1 VKSSPLQL
9 QRNILRFLTIFETQL
24 KTYDEHFNNDYYQM
38 SYVVHRCLFT
48 GDFTVETTMTIW
60 NKKYFFNKIE
70 TTYQFL
76 SSLKSF
82 CAVFSIQDVR
92 IVRQLKK
99 PTNHMLNL
107 EERLPLWILMLR
119 DCSPKDLDVHTENEE
134 PIKWEKTIQNQNLR
148 MMF

>member
-1 VKSSPLQL
+1 MKSSPLQL

-48 GDFTVETTMTIW
+48 GNFTVETTMTIW
-60 NKKYFFNKIE
+60 NKKYFFDRIE

-82 CAVFSIQDVR
+82 CAIFSIQDVR
-92 IVRQLKK
+92 IVRQFKK
-99 PTNHMLNL
+99 PTYQSLNL
-107 EERLPLWILMLR
+107 EERIGYGLY
-119 DCSPKDLDVHTENEE
+119 
-134 PIKWEKTIQNQNLR
+134 EKTIN
-148 MMF
+148 

>member
-1 VKSSPLQL
+1 MVVKSSSLQL

-60 NKKYFFNKIE
+60 NKKYFFDRIE

-92 IVRQLKK
+92 IVRQWKK
-99 PTNHMLNL
+99 PTNHSLNL
-107 EERLPLWILMLR
+107 EERVGYGIY
-119 DCSPKDLDVHTENEE
+119 
-134 PIKWEKTIQNQNLR
+134 EKTIN
-148 MMF
+148 

>member
-1 VKSSPLQL
+1 VGWNAITLFIILACVKSSPLQL

-48 GDFTVETTMTIW
+48 GNFTVETTMTIW
-60 NKKYFFNKIE
+60 NKKYFFDRIE

-82 CAVFSIQDVR
+82 CAIFSIQDVR
-92 IVRQLKK
+92 IVRQFKK
-99 PTNHMLNL
+99 PTYHSLNL
-107 EERLPLWILMLR
+107 EERIGYGLY
-119 DCSPKDLDVHTENEE
+119 
-134 PIKWEKTIQNQNLR
+134 EKTINWG
-148 MMF
+148 FSA

>member
-1 VKSSPLQL
+1 MSNSLRRKFSYDSIILAFVKSSPLLL

-48 GDFTVETTMTIW
+48 NDFTVETTMTIW
-60 NKKYFFNKIE
+60 NKKYFFDRIE

-82 CAVFSIQDVR
+82 CAVFSIQEVK
-92 IVRQLKK
+92 IVRQWKK
-99 PTNHMLNL
+99 PTNHSLNL
-107 EERLPLWILMLR
+107 EERIGYG
-119 DCSPKDLDVHTENEE
+119 
-134 PIKWEKTIQNQNLR
+134 IYEKTIN
-148 MMF
+148 

>member
-1 VKSSPLQL
+1 MVVKSSPLQL

-48 GDFTVETTMTIW
+48 NDFTVETTMTIW
-60 NKKYFFNKIE
+60 NKKYFFDRIE

-92 IVRQLKK
+92 IVRQWKK
-99 PTNHMLNL
+99 PTNHSLNL
-107 EERLPLWILMLR
+107 EERIGYG
-119 DCSPKDLDVHTENEE
+119 
-134 PIKWEKTIQNQNLR
+134 IYEKTIN
-148 MMF
+148 

>member
-1 VKSSPLQL
+1 MVSTGHKRSAIKKFIILACVKSSPLKL

-60 NKKYFFNKIE
+60 NKKYFFDRIE

-82 CAVFSIQDVR
+82 CAVFSIQEVR
-92 IVRQLKK
+92 IVRQWKK
-99 PTNHMLNL
+99 PTNHSLNL
-107 EERLPLWILMLR
+107 EERIGYGLY
-119 DCSPKDLDVHTENEE
+119 
-134 PIKWEKTIQNQNLR
+134 EKTIN
-148 MMF
+148 

>member
-1 VKSSPLQL
+1 MIVKSSPLQL

-38 SYVVHRCLFT
+38 SYIVHRCLFT
-48 GDFTVETTMTIW
+48 NDFTVETTMTIW
-60 NKKYFFNKIE
+60 NKKYFFDRIE

-82 CAVFSIQDVR
+82 CAVFSIQEVR

-99 PTNHMLNL
+99 PTNHLLNL
-107 EERLPLWILMLR
+107 EERIGYG
-119 DCSPKDLDVHTENEE
+119 
-134 PIKWEKTIQNQNLR
+134 IYEKTIN
-148 MMF
+148 

>member
-1 VKSSPLQL
+1 MKTSSLQR

-60 NKKYFFNKIE
+60 NKKYFFDRIE

-82 CAVFSIQDVR
+82 CAVFSIQEVR

-99 PTNHMLNL
+99 PTYHSLNL
-107 EERLPLWILMLR
+107 EERIGYGLY
-119 DCSPKDLDVHTENEE
+119 
-134 PIKWEKTIQNQNLR
+134 EKTIN
-148 MMF
+148 